1 MLKIYL
7 CPTNPPSHS
16 EVAARFFSSSVS
28 GPVEKQQTSDELV
41 FYFGIGFGT
50 NWSGEDVVVVCSVCS
65 RGQGLKR
72 APENK
77 VHHILPLEN

>member
-1 MLKIYL
+1 M
-7 CPTNPPSHS
+7 
-16 EVAARFFSSSVS
+16 
-28 GPVEKQQTSDELV
+28 EKQQTSDVLV